1 MTLRAELIHTTI
13 FDQLGRLEL
22 EVNSATTEFAGNLN
36 VFYKDNPAILDKGKN
51 PSKLEPGHKKIQIL
65 HYPEFLGNVDLVLNN
80 FLMSHV
86 WAIYFNMIKTFL
98 FLYICG

>member
-13 FDQLGRLEL
+13 FNQLGRLEL
-22 EVNSATTEFAGNLN
+22 KVNNATTEFAGNLN

-51 PSKLEPGHKKIQIL
+51 PSKLEPRHKKIQIL
-65 HYPEFLGNVDLVLNN
+65 HYPEFLGNVDLVLN
-80 FLMSHV
+80 FLMNHV